1 MTILSSH
8 CPECRECWVR
18 GQWSSLGGLGVPIT
32 MLGTC
37 WSILYPPSSI
47 LPIPTPHSHH
57 APAAA
62 NTHEYTKSDFNF
74 SYRDIWL
81 RYCAGSRSG
90 WDKGFQ
96 ISNLKHIFVFQ
107 LYSKAMI
114 SLLILIFKK
123 KCLCWLI
130 HTSDQFT
137 DPCSAVY
144 ECMSV
149 CRGSMPPPSVMQHQ
163 YARII
168 ESGCHSVTLPST
180 AVQCV
185 Q

>member
-8 CPECRECWVR
+8 CPECRECCVR

-62 NTHEYTKSDFNF
+62 NTHEYTNSDFIL

-114 SLLILIFKK
+114 SLMILIFKK
-123 KCLCWLI
+123 NACVDWFKHQISLQI
-130 HTSDQFT
+130 RAAQ
-137 DPCSAVY
+137 
-144 ECMSV
+144 CMSAWV
-149 CRGSMPPPSVMQHQ
+149 CVEAACRPHPSCSTNML
-163 YARII
+163 ALL
-168 ESGCHSVTLPST
+168 SLGVTVSLPST